1 MQKIS
6 MICLCVLLTAMPVFS
21 QATSLAEDPEVASS
35 IRLLEAWIETQM
47 AYRGL
52 PALSIGIV
60 HDQVLVWSRGF
71 GFADL
76 ASNKPATPQTNYR
89 IASISK
95 LFTATAILQLR
106 DAGKLQLDNPVA
118 KHLPWFKIRNNHPD
132 APVITIRHLLTHTSG
147 LPQDSAF
154 PYWMDANFPTR
165 EEIIESLPK
174 QQTIYAPE
182 TQLKY
187 SNLALALAGEIVQA
201 VSGQPYAGY
210 IQQHILG
217 PLDMAHTSVLVPG
230 EHRKRLAAAY
240 GRRLPDGSRSDR
252 PFMDTKGITPAA
264 GLSSNVEDLARFA
277 SLQFR
282 DGPAGGKQLLKS
294 STLREM
300 HRVHWLGPD
309 WKMGWGLGFSV
320 WKRGSQ
326 TLFGHGGW
334 LAGYRTI
341 LQMDGKE
348 KVAVI
353 VLTNADDGNPPLY
366 AAKAWE
372 WVAPAL
378 KHAAASSKEL
388 PQPDPA
394 WQRYVGRYRNPWG
407 DSHVLIYKGE
417 LVIINPA
424 VEDPLTSMMKLIPVV
439 EHTFR
444 IEGKVLY
451 QYLGE
456 LVIFEL
462 GPDGK
467 VVRMREGAYYSDP
480 IP

>member
-1 MQKIS
+1 MQRIS

-35 IRLLEAWIETQM
+35 LRLLEAWIETQM

-52 PALSIGIV
+52 PGLSIGIV
-60 HDQVLVWSRGF
+60 RGQELIWCRGF

-76 ASNKPATPQTNYR
+76 EKRIPATPQTNYR

-106 DAGKLQLDNPVA
+106 DVGKLQLDDPVA

-132 APVITIRHLLTHTSG
+132 APDITIRHLLTHTSG
-147 LPQDSAF
+147 LPRESPF

-217 PLDMAHTSVLVPG
+217 PLDMANTSVLVR
-230 EHRKRLAAAY
+230 EDRRKRLATPY
-240 GRRLPDGSRSDR
+240 GRRLPDMSRPDR

-264 GLSSNVEDLARFA
+264 GLSSNVKDLARFA

-282 DGPAGGKQLLKS
+282 DGPAGGKQILKG

-300 HRVHWLGPD
+300 HRVHWLAP
-309 WKMGWGLGFSV
+309 GWERGRGLGFSV

-326 TLFGHGGW
+326 TLFGHGGS

-348 KVAVI
+348 KIAVI
-353 VLTNADDGNPPLY
+353 VMTNAGDGNPGRY
-366 AAKAWE
+366 ASKAWE
-372 WVAPAL
+372 WIAPAL

-424 VEDPLTSMMKLIPVV
+424 AEDPLTSMMKLMPVA

-451 QYLGE
+451 QDLGE

-467 VVRMREGAYYSDP
+467 VVRMREGANYSDP